1 MAFAACANEMRTLD
15 NGNSYYII
23 RLQNQPKFLGAH
35 GIRNETTNDVNVVFV
50 ALTRDVQDVIS
61 CTNESKF
68 QRIIK

>member
-1 MAFAACANEMRTLD
+1 MVH
-15 NGNSYYII
+15 
-23 RLQNQPKFLGAH
+23 NQPKFLGAL
-35 GIRNETTNDVNVVFV
+35 GIRNETTNDVKVVFV